1 MFVEFRFDSSDFFS
15 QQLASRSKELHC
27 PECRQLVN
35 KKVEELPKNVLLIRL
50 LETLKKPNPPPAGS
64 STTTTNP
71 SESQAESTQTKEE
84 VILVPHAKAAF
95 DFSGTAKE

>member
-64 STTTTNP
+64 STTTNP